1 MDPLTLI
8 WTAMVSG
15 AAAAAGKVAGK
26 AIVDS
31 YNGLKTMIVGAAGKA
46 AAAIESLEA
55 RPDSE
60 NRQGTLKEEL
70 EDAKIDQNQQVL
82 AQAQSLLKMLEGHE
96 QGGGDNYR
104 AVLKGSGAIAQGK
117 GAKAVGAGGVMI
129 GGNVGGKV
137 TTRGASVEGEDEEK

>member
-8 WTAMVSG
+8 WTAVVSG

-26 AIVDS
+26 AIVDG
-31 YNGLKTMIVGAAGKA
+31 YTGLKKLIVGAANKA

-70 EDAKIDQNQQVL
+70 EDAAVEQNQQIL
-82 AQAQSLLKMLEGHE
+82 AQAEALLKLLEQHE

-129 GGNVGGKV
+129 GGNVQGKV
-137 TTRGASVEGEDEEK
+137 TTRGASAESEDDNK